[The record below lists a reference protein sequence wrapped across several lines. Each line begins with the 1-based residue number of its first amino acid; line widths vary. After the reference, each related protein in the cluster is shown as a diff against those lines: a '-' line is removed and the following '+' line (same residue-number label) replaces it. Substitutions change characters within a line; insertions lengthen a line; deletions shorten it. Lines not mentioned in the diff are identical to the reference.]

1 MGNANSILIYDSV
14 CSLEYSLQPN
24 PKFII
29 TSNINTFL
37 EEVVAIENDIL
48 SFRYHLDFYIRRNRS
63 FFAWFFV
70 NEVGRIELFDN
81 IKKLYQEGYIPIRI
95 FDTKNFYNING
106 KYKNLSRICFEI
118 SIDISRLFLFL
129 TIQMEREYGI
139 SRENIT

>member
-63 FFAWFFV
+63 FFAIW
-70 NEVGRIELFDN
+70 GTR
-81 IKKLYQEGYIPIRI
+81 
-95 FDTKNFYNING
+95 
-106 KYKNLSRICFEI
+106 
-118 SIDISRLFLFL
+118 
-129 TIQMEREYGI
+129 GI
-139 SRENIT
+139 LGTNSLEQPSSVFAVPGEACG